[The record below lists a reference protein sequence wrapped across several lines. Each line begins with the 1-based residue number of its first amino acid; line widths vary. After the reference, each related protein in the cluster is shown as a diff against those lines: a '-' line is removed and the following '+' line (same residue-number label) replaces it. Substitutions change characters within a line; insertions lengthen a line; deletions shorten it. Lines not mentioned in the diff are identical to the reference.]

1 MLCWLLWRWPGS
13 MCLAARLAGSLGCT
27 LACSASTTSG
37 PSTGRRMMTQ
47 RLDPRSDRPLS
58 LQLADV
64 LRAEIQ
70 EGVRGPGSQLPT
82 ESEFQHEY
90 GVSRT
95 TIRAAL
101 STLAAEG
108 LVVTRKGFGSYV
120 RDRPPLRRV
129 SSTHRHASHRA
140 SGKPEFDT
148 EAISQGQVPSRRM
161 LMTGR
166 GPVPADIA
174 GWLGCQAGD
183 DAVIRQRL
191 QLLDDVPAV
200 ISTSYYPLWVAEG
213 TRLES
218 PGRAAGG
225 SGQPDRAA
233 GSPVCPRRRAAAGAD
248 ADPGRRSGCWSWSR
262 ASRWSGC
269 CTSTTTRTAGRSRS
283 PMTCTPL
290 TGTSS
295 RSSGPGTGRVCNG
308 WVAAQLV

>member
-1 MLCWLLWRWPGS
+1 
-13 MCLAARLAGSLGCT
+13 
-27 LACSASTTSG
+27 
-37 PSTGRRMMTQ
+37 MMTQ
-47 RLDPRSDRPLS
+47 RLDPRSDRPLA

-70 EGVRGPGSQLPT
+70 EGIRRPGSQLPT
-82 ESEFQHEY
+82 ESEFQHDY

-101 STLAAEG
+101 AALIAEG

-120 RDRPPLRRV
+120 RDRPPLRRI

-148 EAISQGQVPSRRM
+148 EAIAQGQVPARRM

-174 GWLGCQAGD
+174 AWLGSAAD
-183 DAVIRQRL
+183 EEAVIRQRL

-200 ISTSYYPLWVAEG
+200 LSTSYYPLWVAEG

-218 PGRAAGG
+218 PEALPEGPDNLIERLGHQFARGIEVLRARMPTPGEVRLLELEPGVPVVRMLHIDYDPDGRALQVADDLFAG
-225 SGQPDRAA
+225 DRHEFAFEWA
-233 GSPVCPRRRAAAGAD
+233 EQD
-248 ADPGRRSGCWSWSR
+248 
-262 ASRWSGC
+262 
-269 CTSTTTRTAGRSRS
+269 
-283 PMTCTPL
+283 
-290 TGTSS
+290 
-295 RSSGPGTGRVCNG
+295 GTGSYE
-308 WVAAQLV
+308 

>member
-1 MLCWLLWRWPGS
+1 M
-13 MCLAARLAGSLGCT
+13 LAGSLGCT
-27 LACSASTTSG
+27 LACSASTTGG
-37 PSTGRRMMTQ
+37 PSTGRRVMTQ

-70 EGVRGPGSQLPT
+70 KGIRRPGSQLPT
-82 ESEFQHEY
+82 ESAFQRDY

-129 SSTHRHASHRA
+129 SSTHRHASHRS

-148 EAISQGQVPSRRM
+148 EATSQGQVPSRRM

-166 GPVPADIA
+166 GSVPADIA

-183 DAVIRQRL
+183 EAVIRQRL

-200 ISTSYYPLWVAEG
+200 ISTSYYPLWLAEG

-218 PGRAAGG
+218 PKALPEGPDNLIEQLGHRFARGIELLRARMPTPEEVRLLELEPGVPVVRLLHIDHDPEGRTLQVADDLYAADRHEFAFEWVENGGG
-225 SGQPDRAA
+225 SG
-233 GSPVCPRRRAAAGAD
+233 
-248 ADPGRRSGCWSWSR
+248 
-262 ASRWSGC
+262 
-269 CTSTTTRTAGRSRS
+269 
-283 PMTCTPL
+283 
-290 TGTSS
+290 
-295 RSSGPGTGRVCNG
+295 
-308 WVAAQLV
+308 

>member
-1 MLCWLLWRWPGS
+1 MRSVLALAYAVVPG
-13 MCLAARLAGSLGCT
+13 LARLAGSLGCT
-27 LACSASTTSG
+27 LACSASTTGG

-70 EGVRGPGSQLPT
+70 EGIRRPGSQLPT
-82 ESEFQHEY
+82 ESAFQRDY

-101 STLAAEG
+101 ATLAAEG

-166 GPVPADIA
+166 GSVPADIA

-183 DAVIRQRL
+183 EAVIRQRL

-218 PGRAAGG
+218 PMRCRR
-225 SGQPDRAA
+225 DR
-233 GSPVCPRRRAAAGAD
+233 
-248 ADPGRRSGCWSWSR
+248 
-262 ASRWSGC
+262 
-269 CTSTTTRTAGRSRS
+269 TT
-283 PMTCTPL
+283 
-290 TGTSS
+290 
-295 RSSGPGTGRVCNG
+295 
-308 WVAAQLV
+308 

>member
-1 MLCWLLWRWPGS
+1 
-13 MCLAARLAGSLGCT
+13 
-27 LACSASTTSG
+27 
-37 PSTGRRMMTQ
+37 MTQ

-82 ESEFQHEY
+82 ESEFQHDY

-120 RDRPPLRRV
+120 RDRRPLRRV

-148 EAISQGQVPSRRM
+148 EAVAQGQVPSRRM

-174 GWLGCQAGD
+174 GWLGCQAGE

-200 ISTSYYPLWVAEG
+200 ISTSYYPLWVAERDAAG
-213 TRLES
+213 I
-218 PGRAAGG
+218 GRCAAGG
-225 SGQPDRAA
+225 SGQPDRGA
-233 GSPVCPRRRAAAGAD
+233 GAPVRPRRRVAAGAD
-248 ADPGRRSGCWSWSR
+248 ADPGRGPAAGAGAGCSGGPDAAR
-262 ASRWSGC
+262 RLRPGRPGAPGC
-269 CTSTTTRTAGRSRS
+269 
-283 PMTCTPL
+283 
-290 TGTSS
+290 
-295 RSSGPGTGRVCNG
+295 
-308 WVAAQLV
+308 